1 MLRVTTLHASSAAA
15 TAAYYAQ
22 YLTASPG
29 EAPGVWSGRLAVGI
43 GLAGTVDVE
52 ALELVL
58 SGRDPVT
65 GTPLGRELLDRFT
78 ADGRVVRAVSG
89 FDATFSAPKS
99 LSVWWALSGDHRLL
113 EAHDVAVA
121 AALEHLER
129 FGSTTRIRSNG
140 GRLHPDTNGFTIATF
155 RQTTSR
161 ADDPQIHSHA
171 VVSAKVQTPDGRWY
185 ALDARYLKRHQ
196 RMLGGLYQSVLR
208 AELTYRFG
216 VEWRPIVHGQA
227 EIAGVPSELIA
238 VFSKRSGDID
248 GALAAKVDEFRHRQG
263 REPSR
268 WERAALTREAAADT
282 RSRKSGNV
290 AAELTT
296 RWKTEAIEIGWS
308 ADQLDGA
315 IEQAARHRV
324 PADAMTVADVVTTVS
339 TQHSSWG
346 RPDVIQAICDGQR
359 PVSQM
364 SGSRWLLAIERSAD
378 RVIEDLV
385 DLDPADAT
393 PRRVSD
399 GRSVWIEP
407 TAPRF
412 TSEIVLAQEE
422 HILTWAM
429 DAQMEPPAPSTTVD
443 RTGLDVLQG
452 DAAAAVAGDDRV
464 VLVVG
469 PAGAGKTR
477 MLRAAVEDL
486 ARQRRPLFGL
496 APTAKAARVL
506 ERDTGLVADTVAK
519 LLYEWDRPD
528 RPPDG
533 RWRLPAGTTVVLDEA
548 GMIGTP
554 PLHQLVVLAQQQRW
568 RLILVGDYRQLQ
580 AVGRGGLF
588 HELAATGRVDE
599 LEQLHRF
606 AQPWEAAASLLLRAG
621 DPRGLDVYEA
631 HGRIIA
637 GTLDDHLARIATSWV
652 DHHQAGETTA
662 MVASS
667 NDHVDA
673 INAAVQA
680 ARSNAGHLD
689 LDRSVVI
696 AGRERAHRGDVIA
709 TRRND
714 RRLITTEGET
724 VRNRETWT
732 VTAVHADGAL
742 TVTQD
747 QGHGSVRLPVEYVR
761 EHVRLGYAA
770 TEHGYESDT
779 VTAGIE
785 LASPETTRRGL
796 YVGVTRGR
804 DENLI
809 CVITDSGDVAEAR
822 DILDGI
828 LALDRADIPAVTQRR
843 TLAAQQP
850 PAATRPASTSGQ
862 LGLCRIPDWFAGVL
876 ADARHAL
883 AEAEH
888 AVESNQ
894 VERARRA
901 AAVTAAE
908 SDLAVIEQATAPHR
922 DRLAVDV
929 KRTDRARH
937 DHTVAERRLAGAGR
951 RARREARRE
960 LDIAERVLD
969 RATAILER
977 TRQHA
982 DPHIENYRAALAGV
996 EEARTDLRLH
1006 ELATLLDPIERRLP
1020 ELERA
1025 VATVDTWQRWANG
1038 DTITVQELHDAV
1050 EVLTASNGTE
1060 LGGQHRAL
1068 GNAIQAW
1075 AGTAGIDLKLTVR
1088 EPPTLE
1094 RTGPELGL

>member
-22 YLTASPG
+22 YLTAAPG
-29 EAPGVWSGRLAVGI
+29 EVPGVWSGHQAA
-43 GLAGTVDVE
+43 GLGLSGRVE
-52 ALELVL
+52 AETLELLL

-99 LSVWWALSGDHRLL
+99 LSVWWALTGDHRLL

-129 FGSTTRIRSNG
+129 CGSTTRIRSNG
-140 GRLHPDTNGFTIATF
+140 GRLHPHTHGLTIATF

-208 AELTYRFG
+208 AELTHRFG

-227 EIAGVPSELIA
+227 EIAGVPNDLLTA
-238 VFSKRSGDID
+238 FSKRSGDID
-248 GALAAKVDEFRHRQG
+248 VALAAKVDEFRHRQG

-268 WERAALTREAAADT
+268 WGRAALTREAAADT
-282 RSRKSGNV
+282 RSRKSGYGT
-290 AAELTT
+290 ADLTT
-296 RWKTEAIEIGWS
+296 RWKTEAVAVGWS
-308 ADQLDGA
+308 VDQLDDA

-324 PADAMTVADVVTTVS
+324 PADVMTVDDVVTTVS
-339 TQHSSWG
+339 TRHSSWG
-346 RPDVIQAICDGQR
+346 RPDVIQAICDVQR
-359 PVSQM
+359 PVSQTP
-364 SGSRWLLAIERSAD
+364 GNRWLAALERSTD
-378 RVIEDLV
+378 RVIEGLV
-385 DLDPADAT
+385 DLDPTDTT
-393 PRRVSD
+393 PRRASD

-412 TSEIVLAQEE
+412 TSDEVLAQEE
-422 HILTWAM
+422 QILTWAM
-429 DAQMEPPAPSTTVD
+429 DVQMEPPAPSTSVD
-443 RTGLDVLQG
+443 RGGLDVLQG
-452 DAAAAVAGDDRV
+452 EAAAAVAGDDGL

-477 MLRAAVEDL
+477 MLRAAVEALD
-486 ARQRRPLFGL
+486 RQRRPLFGL

-533 RWRLPAGTTVVLDEA
+533 RWRLPADTTVVVDEA
-548 GMIGTP
+548 GMISTQA
-554 PLHQLVVLAQQQRW
+554 LHQLVTLTQTRGW
-568 RLILVGDYRQLQ
+568 RLALVGDDRQLQ

-588 HELAATGRVDE
+588 HELVTAGRVE
-599 LEQLHRF
+599 PLEQIHRF
-606 AQPWEAAASLLLRAG
+606 TQSWEAAASLLLRAG
-621 DPRGLDVYEA
+621 DPRGLEVYEA
-631 HGRIIA
+631 HDRIIA
-637 GTLDDHLARIATSWV
+637 GTLDDHLARIATSWI
-652 DHHQAGETTA
+652 DRYQAGETTA

-667 NDHVDA
+667 NDHIDA
-673 INAAVQA
+673 INAGVQA
-680 ARSNAGHLD
+680 ARISAGHLD
-689 LDRSVVI
+689 PQRSVVI
-696 AGRERAHRGDVIA
+696 AGGERAHRGDVIA

-714 RRLITTEGET
+714 RRLVTADGET

-732 VTAVHADGAL
+732 VTAVRADGAL
-742 TVTQD
+742 MVTQD

-761 EHVRLGYAA
+761 HHVRLGYAA

-779 VTAGIE
+779 VTAAIE
-785 LASPETTRRGL
+785 LASTATIRGGL

-822 DILDGI
+822 DILEGI

-843 TLAAQQP
+843 TLATQQP

-862 LGLCRIPDWFAGVL
+862 PERCRVPDWFAELL
-876 ADARHAL
+876 ADAQHAL

-888 AVESNQ
+888 AVESNR
-894 VERARRA
+894 VERVRRA

-908 SDLAVIEQATAPHR
+908 GDLTVIEQASAPHR
-922 DRLAVDV
+922 ERLAVDA
-929 KRTDRARH
+929 KRTDRARQ
-937 DHTVAERRLAGAGR
+937 DHAAAERRFAGGGR
-951 RARREARRE
+951 RGRREARRE
-960 LDIAERVLD
+960 LDIAERVLE

-982 DPHIENYRAALAGV
+982 APYIEQYRAAVADV
-996 EEARTDLRLH
+996 EEARTDLRH
-1006 ELATLLDPIERRLP
+1006 HDPATQLDPVERRLP
-1020 ELERA
+1020 ELKRA
-1025 VATVDTWQRWANG
+1025 VAAVDTWQRWANG
-1038 DTITVQELHDAV
+1038 DTITVHELHDAV
-1050 EVLTASNGTE
+1050 DVLTASNGTE
-1060 LGGQHRAL
+1060 HGEQHRAL

-1075 AGTAGIDLKLTVR
+1075 AGAARIDLKLAVR
-1088 EPPTLE
+1088 QPPTPE
-1094 RTGPELGL
+1094 RWGPELGL

>member
-1 MLRVTTLHASSAAA
+1 
-15 TAAYYAQ
+15 
-22 YLTASPG
+22 
-29 EAPGVWSGRLAVGI
+29 
-43 GLAGTVDVE
+43 
-52 ALELVL
+52 
-58 SGRDPVT
+58 
-65 GTPLGRELLDRFT
+65 
-78 ADGRVVRAVSG
+78 
-89 FDATFSAPKS
+89 
-99 LSVWWALSGDHRLL
+99 
-113 EAHDVAVA
+113 
-121 AALEHLER
+121 
-129 FGSTTRIRSNG
+129 
-140 GRLHPDTNGFTIATF
+140 
-155 RQTTSR
+155 
-161 ADDPQIHSHA
+161 
-171 VVSAKVQTPDGRWY
+171 
-185 ALDARYLKRHQ
+185 
-196 RMLGGLYQSVLR
+196 
-208 AELTYRFG
+208 
-216 VEWRPIVHGQA
+216 
-227 EIAGVPSELIA
+227 
-238 VFSKRSGDID
+238 
-248 GALAAKVDEFRHRQG
+248 
-263 REPSR
+263 
-268 WERAALTREAAADT
+268 
-282 RSRKSGNV
+282 
-290 AAELTT
+290 
-296 RWKTEAIEIGWS
+296 
-308 ADQLDGA
+308 
-315 IEQAARHRV
+315 
-324 PADAMTVADVVTTVS
+324 
-339 TQHSSWG
+339 
-346 RPDVIQAICDGQR
+346 VIQAICDVQR
-359 PVSQM
+359 PVKQM
-364 SGSRWLLAIERSAD
+364 SGNRWLASIERSAD
-378 RVIEDLV
+378 RVIEGLV

-393 PRRVSD
+393 PRRASD

-412 TSEIVLAQEE
+412 TSETVLAQEE
-422 HILTWAM
+422 HILTRAM

-443 RTGLDVLQG
+443 RIGLDVLQG
-452 DAAAAVAGDDRV
+452 DAAAAVAGDDGL

-486 ARQRRPLFGL
+486 DRQRRLLFGL

-533 RWRLPAGTTVVLDEA
+533 RWRLPADTTVVVDEA

-554 PLHQLVVLAQQQRW
+554 ALHQLVVLAQRQRW
-568 RLILVGDYRQLQ
+568 RLALVGDDRQLQ

-588 HELAATGRVDE
+588 HELVAAGRVE
-599 LEQLHRF
+599 TLEQIHRF
-606 AQPWEAAASLLLRAG
+606 TQSWEAAASLLLRAG
-621 DPRGLDVYEA
+621 DPRGFEVYEA

-637 GTLDDHLARIATSWV
+637 GTLDDHLARIATSWI
-652 DHHQAGETTA
+652 DHHQVGETTA

-667 NDHVDA
+667 NDHIDA

-680 ARSNAGHLD
+680 ARISAGHLD

-709 TRRND
+709 TRHND

-761 EHVRLGYAA
+761 HHARLGYAA
-770 TEHGYESDT
+770 TEYGYESDT

-785 LASPETTRRGL
+785 LASAATTRRGL

-843 TLAAQQP
+843 TLATQQP
-850 PAATRPASTSGQ
+850 PAATRPASTSGRP
-862 LGLCRIPDWFAGVL
+862 GRCRIPDWFAELL

-888 AVESNQ
+888 AVESNR
-894 VERARRA
+894 VERVRRA

-908 SDLAVIEQATAPHR
+908 GDLAVIEQASAPHR
-922 DRLAVDV
+922 ERLAVDA
-929 KRTDRARH
+929 KRTDRARQ
-937 DHTVAERRLAGAGR
+937 DHAAAERRLAGGGR
-951 RARREARRE
+951 RGRREARRE
-960 LDIAERVLD
+960 LDIAERVLE

-982 DPHIENYRAALAGV
+982 APYIEQYRAAVADV
-996 EEARTDLRLH
+996 EEARTDLRH
-1006 ELATLLDPIERRLP
+1006 QDLATQLDPVERRLP
-1020 ELERA
+1020 ELTRA
-1025 VATVDTWQRWANG
+1025 VAALDTWQRWANG
-1038 DTITVQELHDAV
+1038 DTITVDGARATVQ
-1050 EVLTASNGTE
+1050 VLIATRGTVGAE
-1060 LGGQHRAL
+1060 QHRAL

-1075 AGTAGIDLKLTVR
+1075 AGAGGIDLKPAVR
-1088 EPPTLE
+1088 QPPTLE

>member
-22 YLTASPG
+22 YLTAAPG
-29 EAPGVWSGRLAVGI
+29 EVPGVWSGRQAA
-43 GLAGTVDVE
+43 GLGLSGPVDAE
-52 ALELVL
+52 ALELLL
-58 SGRDPVT
+58 SGRDPVS

-78 ADGRVVRAVSG
+78 SDGRAVKAVSG

-99 LSVWWALSGDHRLL
+99 LSVWWALTGDHRLL
-113 EAHDVAVA
+113 AAHDVAVA

-140 GRLHPDTNGFTIATF
+140 GRLHPDTNGLTMATF

-208 AELTYRFG
+208 AELVHRFG
-216 VEWRPIVHGQA
+216 VEWRPIVNGQA

-248 GALAAKVDEFRHRQG
+248 VALAAKVDEFSHREG
-263 REPSR
+263 RDPSR
-268 WERAALTREAAADT
+268 WERAALSREAAADT
-282 RSRKSGNV
+282 RSRKSGNG
-290 AAELTT
+290 AADLTT
-296 RWKTEAIEIGWS
+296 RWQTEAAEGGWTV
-308 ADQLDGA
+308 DQLDDA

-324 PADAMTVADVVTTVS
+324 PADVMTVDDVVGTVS
-339 TQHSSWG
+339 TRHSSWG
-346 RPDVIQAICDGQR
+346 RPDVIQAICDVQR

-364 SGSRWLLAIERSAD
+364 SGRRWLDAIEQSAD

-385 DLDPADAT
+385 NLDPPGAT
-393 PRRVSD
+393 PRRASD

-412 TSEIVLAQEE
+412 TSETVLAQEE
-422 HILTWAM
+422 HILTWTM
-429 DAQMEPPAPSTTVD
+429 DAQMEPPTPSTTVH
-443 RTGLDVLQG
+443 RTGLDVLQA

-486 ARQRRPLFGL
+486 DRQRRRLFGL

-506 ERDTGLVADTVAK
+506 ERETGLIADTVAK
-519 LLYEWDRPD
+519 LLFEWDRPD

-533 RWRLPAGTTVVLDEA
+533 RWRLPAGTTVVVDEA
-548 GMIGTP
+548 GMISTP
-554 PLHQLVVLAQQQRW
+554 ALHELVTLAESQGW
-568 RLILVGDYRQLQ
+568 RLTLVGDDHQLQ

-588 HELAATGRVDE
+588 HELVATGRAHE
-599 LEQLHRF
+599 LEQIHRF
-606 AQPWEAAASLLLRAG
+606 TQPWEAAASLMLRAG

-631 HGRIIA
+631 HGRIVA
-637 GTLDDHLARIATSWV
+637 GPLDDHLARIATSWI
-652 DHHQAGETTA
+652 DRHAAGETTA

-680 ARSNAGHLD
+680 ARISAGLLD

-696 AGRERAHRGDVIA
+696 AGGQRAHRGDVIA
-709 TRRND
+709 TRRNN
-714 RRLITTEGET
+714 RKLITTAGEP

-732 VTAVHADGAL
+732 VTAIHPDGGL

-761 EHVRLGYAA
+761 HHVRLGYAA
-770 TEHGYESDT
+770 TEHGYESAT

-785 LASPETTRRGL
+785 LASATTTRRGL
-796 YVGVTRGR
+796 YVGATRGR
-804 DENLI
+804 EGNLM
-809 CVITDSGDVAEAR
+809 CVVTQSRDIAEAR
-822 DILDGI
+822 EVLEAV
-828 LALDRADIPAVTQRR
+828 LALDRADIPAVTQRHA
-843 TLAAQQP
+843 LAALQP
-850 PAATRPASTSGQ
+850 PAATRSASTAGQ
-862 LGLCRIPDWFAGVL
+862 PGRCRVPDWFAELL
-876 ADARHAL
+876 ADTRHAL

-888 AVESNQ
+888 AVESNRD
-894 VERARRA
+894 ERVRRS

-908 SDLAVIEQATAPHR
+908 GDLAIIEQATASHR
-922 DRLAVDV
+922 ERLAVDE
-929 KRTDRARH
+929 KRTDRARQ
-937 DHTVAERRLAGAGR
+937 DHAAAERRLTGGGR
-951 RARREARRE
+951 RGRRQARRE
-960 LDIAERVLD
+960 LELAERVLD
-969 RATAILER
+969 RVTAILER
-977 TRQHA
+977 TRQHSA
-982 DPHIENYRAALAGV
+982 PHIEHYRAALTHVDEVRA
-996 EEARTDLRLH
+996 DLRHHDLG
-1006 ELATLLDPIERRLP
+1006 TQLDAIARRLP
-1020 ELERA
+1020 ELQQT
-1025 VATVDTWQRWANG
+1025 VAALDTWQRWANG
-1038 DTITVQELHDAV
+1038 DTITVDGAGDTV
-1050 EVLTASNGTE
+1050 EVLIAARGIVDAE
-1060 LGGQHRAL
+1060 KYRAL
-1068 GNAIQAW
+1068 GNANQAR
-1075 AGTAGIDLKLTVR
+1075 AGTAGIDLKLAVR
-1088 EPPTLE
+1088 QPPTLE